1 MTLIEEGLQGMREL
15 NLPLESIEIREVVAE
30 ASRALAS
37 LDADRL
43 EELALACRALNR
55 NRLPNASSAPD
66 FNSESAE
73 RERDQALLRQA
84 REAAGGMR
92 AFGRILAATRANLVV
107 MRRMRQVREGKTE
120 YSEAQARGWAPPEPG
135 YGDN

>member
-1 MTLIEEGLQGMREL
+1 MREL
-15 NLPLESIEIREVVAE
+15 NLPREDLEIREVVAE
-30 ASRALAS
+30 ASQALAQ

-55 NRLPNASSAPD
+55 VGPIEGEVDRRND
-66 FNSESAE
+66 GT
-73 RERDQALLRQA
+73 LLRQA
-84 REAAGGMR
+84 REAAGDMR
-92 AFGRILAATRANLVV
+92 VFGRVLEATRANLVV
-107 MRRMRQVREGKTE
+107 MRRLRHLRPGKIE